1 MSSDHAQPV
10 PGPKMSILFCA
21 NAGYFPHVAV
31 SAVSVADNNRR
42 SMIDVHLIT
51 CDRDDTAEALL
62 RKSFAKFH
70 NLTLTLHRVE
80 GSTVSAFFVDGFLSK
95 ECYLR
100 LFAPQILP
108 ESIDRLIYLD
118 SDTVVVD
125 DLTPLWTL
133 DMGNNLVAAAPDYPL
148 LSAMVSPERRREI
161 GIPVEHA
168 YVNSGV
174 LVMDLSRWRSDRT
187 TERLV
192 RYIGQQGAK
201 LIFHDQDAINAV
213 LSDRIHLLDCR
224 WNLQARM
231 YLCGRRHFAREFG
244 ETVAAR
250 RRPAILH
257 YTGSEKPWLFRSRI
271 PRKGDYIR
279 YRRKTAWLLVGTG
292 KPLSAPHRAE
302 FALDRALSLV
312 GVDYLQVL
320 WTLLRAPTKLAE
332 TIGLLAPAKPEI

>member
-1 MSSDHAQPV
+1 MNTHPPLPDQTF
-10 PGPKMSILFCA
+10 SILYCA
-21 NAGYFPHVAV
+21 NARYFPHVAV
-31 SAVSVADNNRR
+31 SALSAADSNRGAFL
-42 SMIDVHLIT
+42 DVHLIT
-51 CDRDDTAEALL
+51 CDRDDAAETLL
-62 RKSFAKFH
+62 RQSFAAAA
-70 NLTLTLHRVE
+70 NLGLTLHRVE
-80 GSTVSAFFVDGFLSK
+80 AATVSDFFVDGFLSK

-125 DLTPLWTL
+125 DLGPLWSL
-133 DMGNNLVAAAPDYPL
+133 DLGDDLVAAAPDYPL
-148 LSAMVSPERRREI
+148 LPAMVSPDRLREI
-161 GIPVEHA
+161 GLPAGHP

-174 LVMDLSRWRSDRT
+174 LVMDLSRWRADRT

-192 RYIGQQGAK
+192 RFIEQQGAR
-201 LIFHDQDAINAV
+201 LVFHDQDAINAV
-213 LSDRIHLLDCR
+213 LQGRIHLLDCR

-231 YLCGRRHFAREFG
+231 YLCGRRQFPREVS

-279 YRRKTAWLLVGTG
+279 YRRKTAWPPDETARALT
-292 KPLSAPHRAE
+292 PAQRAE
-302 FALDRALSLV
+302 FALDRALSLI
-312 GVDYLQVL
+312 GIDYLQVL
-320 WTLLRAPTKLAE
+320 WTLRRVPVKLAGAV
-332 TIGLLAPAKPEI
+332 GLGRPGVPRP